1 MVDHLS
7 IMGIQRWQRRENSR
21 EIING
26 IDAETKGKVVDTVD
40 HIAST
45 AISDDAVDDA
55 RVVVNTTVNV
65 TKEDA
70 IIHGQL
76 KSKQLLSAY
85 AAISV
90 RRNMNGE
97 DAFWLWVVPQ
107 STLPANEL
115 QLLDK
120 IVTATG
126 SSWQTSSL
134 ADNYLENNELTL
146 FLQNNLTAIIVLA
159 ERIDW
164 PEFYEHELY
173 SKQQCL
179 LSASLND
186 LLNEA
191 EKKREMWHSL
201 QQLMTK

>member
-7 IMGIQRWQRRENSR
+7 IMGIQRWQQRENSR

-26 IDAETKGKVVDTVD
+26 IDAETKGKAVDTLD
-40 HIAST
+40 HVAST
-45 AISDDAVDDA
+45 VISDDA
-55 RVVVNTTVNV
+55 RVVVNTAVNV
-65 TKEDA
+65 TEEDA
-70 IIHGQL
+70 VIHGQL
-76 KSKQLLSAY
+76 KNKQLLSAY

-126 SSWQTSSL
+126 SSWQASSL

>member
-7 IMGIQRWQRRENSR
+7 IMGIQRWQQRENSR

-26 IDAETKGKVVDTVD
+26 INAETKGKAVDTLD
-40 HIAST
+40 HVAST
-45 AISDDAVDDA
+45 VISDDA
-55 RVVVNTTVNV
+55 RVVVNTAVNV
-65 TKEDA
+65 TEEDA
-70 IIHGQL
+70 VIHGQL
-76 KSKQLLSAY
+76 KNKQLLSAY
-85 AAISV
+85 AATSV
-90 RRNMNGE
+90 RRNRNGE

-126 SSWQTSSL
+126 SSWQASSL

>member
-7 IMGIQRWQRRENSR
+7 IMGIQRWQQRENPR
-21 EIING
+21 EVIG
-26 IDAETKGKVVDTVD
+26 
-40 HIAST
+40 
-45 AISDDAVDDA
+45 DDAADDMP
-55 RVVVNTTVNV
+55 RVIVNTATNA
-65 TKEDA
+65 TKSDA
-70 IIHGQL
+70 INDDQL
-76 KSKQLLSAY
+76 ENKQLLSAY

-90 RRNMNGE
+90 RRSSNGE

-186 LLNEA
+186 LLNEV